1 MGMKLVLNIN
11 EWYYIII
18 LLIAVKVPMYKNI

>member
-11 EWYYIII
+11 AWYYIII
-18 LLIAVKVPMYKNI
+18 LLIAVQVQMYKNI